1 MTQQVVL
8 DRETIAGNI
17 VKFAKD
23 NKLKIHPGQEPLK
36 WADLLIKRG
45 GHCPCVP
52 GRSHCPCDFVLED
65 IKELGRCRCG
75 LFVNGAY
82 IEEYNRLTS
91 ELNRKK
97 KWTRKPRGSSL
108 RKSA

>member
-1 MTQQVVL
+1 ML
-8 DRETIAGNI
+8 NRETIAERI
-17 VKFAKD
+17 IKFAQD
-23 NKLKIHPGQEPLK
+23 NNLKIHPGQEPLK

-52 GRSHCPCDFVLED
+52 GRNHCPCDFVLED

-75 LFVNGAY
+75 LFCNDAY
-82 IEEYNRLTS
+82 IEEYNRLIAQFK
-91 ELNRKK
+91 EKK
-97 KWTRKPRGSSL
+97 KWTRKPKGSSS

>member
-1 MTQQVVL
+1 ML
-8 DRETIAGNI
+8 DRETIAERI
-17 VKFAKD
+17 IKFAQD
-23 NKLKIHPGQEPLK
+23 NNLKIHPGQEPLK

-45 GHCPCVP
+45 GHCPCV
-52 GRSHCPCDFVLED
+52 RDRDHCPCDFVLED

-82 IEEYNRLTS
+82 IEGYNRLTTQLK
-91 ELNRKK
+91 EKE
-97 KWTRKPRGSSL
+97 KWTRKPGGNFS